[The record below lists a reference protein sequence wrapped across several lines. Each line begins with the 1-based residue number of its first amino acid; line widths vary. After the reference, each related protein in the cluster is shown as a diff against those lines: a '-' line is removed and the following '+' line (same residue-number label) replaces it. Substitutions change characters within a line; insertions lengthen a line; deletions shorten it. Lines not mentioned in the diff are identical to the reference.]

1 MKNLYLLL
9 IVFIPLFSFEAISEE
24 LKENTNYRTRT
35 ILEVSDDA
43 KNFNKKVGAQSKFVV
58 IDNDDKDKYAI
69 KFLNVYQVGE
79 IKASRT
85 KDDYKSYTPSDV
97 IEDQIYY
104 LNKVEVNG
112 VPIEKRVHQSFG
124 GLVSGPLIVPFKYRL
139 NDDSISGEA
148 TLGYYAGWGWDTNFF
163 GASDRYVTFTPF
175 LSAGLTQVSV
185 KSESESGET
194 SSDNKSGFS
203 WATGLLINNWDRVN
217 IGLVY
222 GQDRIGDKNWEHEG
236 ESWLSISIGWEIK

>member
-1 MKNLYLLL
+1 MKVR
-9 IVFIPLFSFEAISEE
+9 IIPLLALAIIGTNSFAEE
-24 LKENTNYRTRT
+24 LKENTNYRART
-35 ILEVSDDA
+35 IMEVSEDA
-43 KNFNKKVGAQSKFVV
+43 SNYDKKVGAQSKFVV

-79 IKASRT
+79 IKAART
-85 KDDYKSYTPSDV
+85 KADYKEYKPSDV

-104 LNKVEVNG
+104 LTKDEVNG
-112 VPIEKRVHQSFG
+112 VPIEKKVHQSFG
-124 GLVSGPLIVPFKYRL
+124 GLVSGPLVVPFKYRT

-148 TLGYYAGWGWDTNFF
+148 TVGYYAGWGWDTNFF

-185 KSESESGET
+185 TTVDENQET

-203 WATGLLINNWDRVN
+203 WATGILINNWDSVN

-222 GQDRIGDKNWEHEG
+222 GEDRIGDKDWEHEG
-236 ESWLSISIGWEIK
+236 EGWLSISIGWEIK

>member
-1 MKNLYLLL
+1 M
-9 IVFIPLFSFEAISEE
+9 
-24 LKENTNYRTRT
+24 
-35 ILEVSDDA
+35 EVSEDA
-43 KNFNKKVGAQSKFVV
+43 SNYDKKVGAQSKFVV

-79 IKASRT
+79 IKAART
-85 KDDYKSYTPSDV
+85 EADYKEYKPSDV
-97 IEDQIYY
+97 IEDQMYY
-104 LNKVEVNG
+104 LKKDEVNG
-112 VPIEKRVHQSFG
+112 VPIEKKVHQSFG
-124 GLVSGPLIVPFKYRL
+124 GLVSGPLIVPFKYRT

-148 TLGYYAGWGWDTNFF
+148 TVGYYAGWGWDTNFL

-185 KSESESGET
+185 TTVDDNQET

-203 WATGLLINNWDRVN
+203 WATGILINNWDSVN

-222 GQDRIGDKNWEHEG
+222 GEDRIGDKDWEHEG
-236 ESWLSISIGWEIK
+236 EGWLSISIGWEIK